1 MAKRWWPESFYEV
14 KPYAALTLGML
25 AALVAA
31 TRAWA
36 VEHWEMPAL
45 AVVAAGCAGLAYGAA
60 LLGMRG
66 LYRRRSRW
74 RRENRR

>member
-1 MAKRWWPESFYEV
+1 MAKRWWPEAIYEV
-14 KPYAALTLGML
+14 KPYGALTLGLL

-36 VEHWEMPAL
+36 VERWEAPAL
-45 AVVAAGCAGLAYGAA
+45 AVVVAGCAALAYGAVV
-60 LLGMRG
+60 LRMRG

-74 RRENRR
+74 RRENGQ